1 MKKHVFLLA
10 AALFSVSGLFAQ
22 EPLLNKELVLHCR
35 DLNPDQVNVIRKQLK
50 CLESVHLTGY
60 YLPAKCLFIT
70 YDEKKIGKSSVIT
83 SVLLG
88 LNKKLKTRAVN
99 GYTIYD
105 IIDKGL
111 PPEFPGI
118 EHQVITFSE

>member
-1 MKKHVFLLA
+1 MKKSFFLIFTFLMSA
-10 AALFSVSGLFAQ
+10 TGVFAQ
-22 EPLLNKELVLHCR
+22 EPLMNKELVLHCR
-35 DLNPDQVNVIRKQLK
+35 DLSSQQVEVIRKQLK